1 MSWTVPSY
9 AELNPVCTLNCT
21 AQNDTFD
28 CPEGKME
35 IAELGCGEIYHKPH
49 GPFQVTI
56 FRRMAE
62 NGFAPPP
69 LGNFADISY
78 LVEN

>member
-1 MSWTVPSY
+1 MSFIDRLISKRRDSKGLSLRIFTS
-9 AELNPVCTLNCT
+9 
-21 AQNDTFD
+21 
-28 CPEGKME
+28 
-35 IAELGCGEIYHKPH
+35 GEH
-49 GPFQVTI
+49 TI
-56 FRRMAE
+56 IQCRRMAE

>member
-1 MSWTVPSY
+1 MSLRCRYIVTV
-9 AELNPVCTLNCT
+9 AHEALCCVLE
-21 AQNDTFD
+21 QD
-28 CPEGKME
+28 
-35 IAELGCGEIYHKPH
+35 
-49 GPFQVTI
+49 I
-56 FRRMAE
+56 FYPLLRTGSTHRRMAE